1 MIFTMEETS
10 QLTEYSMGYLRLITY
25 VLENCI
31 DCIESNSK
39 RVTLYR
45 KKKKTRE
52 TKIRWIDRTSLN
64 ITRSNNENNE
74 RIKLPVN
81 KKKREISALS
91 V

>member
-45 KKKKTRE
+45 KKKKREKQRFAESIEPVWISRAAIMKTTRG
-52 TKIRWIDRTSLN
+52 
-64 ITRSNNENNE
+64 
-74 RIKLPVN
+74 
-81 KKKREISALS
+81 
-91 V
+91 

>member
-10 QLTEYSMGYLRLITY
+10 QLTEYPMGYLRLITY

-31 DCIESNSK
+31 HCIESNSK
-39 RVTLYR
+39 RVSFYR
-45 KKKKTRE
+45 KKKTRE